1 METLNDKELDVLEK
15 IKAFVPTETQQ
26 YAMFATNNNAVKSL
40 VQKGLIVV
48 QANSGNPLML
58 DAVLNPNYQQQS
70 VQSAPAQVN
79 VAASVQ
85 TTTTK
90 KGAIMFEIEIENV
103 PMPKHVDAA
112 AYNYPLDLMAIGQSF
127 VLPYDHLEYTAEEA
141 LSAQQGDAKLADAMC
156 RKARWRVNSCKK
168 AKGLDTYGFRFRL
181 EERGIRVWLTTTTK
195 AVQNGDEAAV

>member
-26 YAMFATNNNAVKSL
+26 YAMFATNNNGVKSL

-79 VAASVQ
+79 VAAPVQ

-90 KGAIMFEIEIENV
+90 KGAIMFEIENV

-112 AYNYPLDLMAIGQSF
+112 A
-127 VLPYDHLEYTAEEA
+127 
-141 LSAQQGDAKLADAMC
+141 
-156 RKARWRVNSCKK
+156 
-168 AKGLDTYGFRFRL
+168 
-181 EERGIRVWLTTTTK
+181 
-195 AVQNGDEAAV
+195 

>member
-1 METLNDKELDVLEK
+1 METLNDKELAVLEK
-15 IKAFVPTETQQ
+15 IKTFVPTETQQ

-40 VQKGLIVV
+40 VKKGLIVV

-79 VAASVQ
+79 VAAPVQ

-90 KGAIMFEIEIENV
+90 KGAIMFEIENV

-112 AYNYPLDLMAIGQSF
+112 AYDYPLDLMAIGQSF
-127 VLPYDHLEYTAEEA
+127 VLQYDHLDYTAEEA

-195 AVQNGDEAAV
+195 AVKNDDEAEV